1 MKALIV
7 AGGFAKRLG
16 NIAAKMP
23 KALVEVRGKPV
34 AEHLI
39 IHLRKAGITDIIFCT
54 GHLSEEIE
62 RYFGDGSK
70 WGVSITYSKEAKS
83 LGTGGAIKN
92 AERLIDG
99 TFLVVYGDILVDM
112 DLGLLISFHKS
123 KGGLGTLTVH
133 PSSHPYDSDIIEVAD
148 DSSIS
153 RFLGKPKP
161 GQKFTNLANAGVYC
175 FERSILKYFPAESS
189 MLDKEVLPSV
199 LEKGGRL
206 FAYVT
211 HEKLLDI
218 GTIERLNSSRGE

>member
-16 NIAAKMP
+16 SMAEKTP
-23 KALVEVRGKPV
+23 KALIQVRGRPIT
-34 AEHLI
+34 EHLI
-39 IHLRKAGITDIIFCT
+39 ISLKKAGITDIVFCT
-54 GHLSEEIE
+54 GHLSGEIE
-62 RYFGDGSK
+62 RYFGDGSR
-70 WGVSITYSKEAKS
+70 WGVSITYSREARPM
-83 LGTGGAIKN
+83 GTGGAIKN

-99 TFLVVYGDILVDM
+99 PFLAIYGDIIMDM
-112 DLGLLISFHKS
+112 DLGQLIAFHKK

-133 PSSHPYDSDIIEVAD
+133 PSSHPYDSDIIEVAE

-153 RFLGKPKP
+153 RFLGKPVP

-189 MLDKEVLPSV
+189 MLDREVLPSV

-211 HEKLLDI
+211 HERLLDI
-218 GTIERLNSSRGE
+218 GTTERLKSSRGE